1 MVMKFAGAALPAI
14 RTALGA
20 VLPKSKGE
28 ALLRYGPELL
38 YAGLAAGL
46 APEGASTGQR
56 ALLAGEDL
64 AIGLGSSILGQLGG
78 LGVGRRMIGKGKAL
92 EKLNPAETQ
101 QLQNYINVGDILAG
115 PLNIASP
122 RPIMEG
128 TYRDLALEQEQ
139 LQQAQMEA
147 QMQER
152 EQALIQALL
161 GGGSAL
167 LRS

>member
-20 VLPKSKGE
+20 VLPKTKLGA
-28 ALLRYGPELL
+28 ALRFGPELG
-38 YAGLAAGL
+38 YAGLSAL
-46 APEGASTGQR
+46 VAPEGTPAMGR
-56 ALLAGEDL
+56 AGMAAEDL
-64 AIGLGSSILGQLGG
+64 AIGLGSSLLGQLGG
-78 LGVGRRMIGKGKAL
+78 LAAGRRAIGRGKAL
-92 EKLNPAETQ
+92 SKFTQAERE
-101 QLQNYINVGDILAG
+101 QLENYLNVGDALAG
-115 PLNIASP
+115 PLNFVAP
-122 RPIMEG
+122 RPISQG
-128 TYRDLALEQEQ
+128 IYRDLNLEQQQ
-139 LQQAQMEA
+139 LQQAQYEA

>member
-1 MVMKFAGAALPAI
+1 MDIRLAGKALPAI
-14 RTALGA
+14 KAALSA

-28 ALLRYGPELL
+28 ALLRYGPEIL
-38 YAGLAAGL
+38 YAGLAAGM
-46 APEGASTGQR
+46 APEGTSGLQR
-56 ALLAGEDL
+56 AALAGEDL
-64 AIGLGSSILGQLGG
+64 AIGLGSSIIGQLGG
-78 LGVGRRMIGKGKAL
+78 LAAGRRALGRGKAL
-92 EKLNPAETQ
+92 NRLTPDEAQK
-101 QLQNYINVGDILAG
+101 LQNYINVGDILAG

-139 LQQAQMEA
+139 LQQAQLEA

-167 LRS
+167 LR